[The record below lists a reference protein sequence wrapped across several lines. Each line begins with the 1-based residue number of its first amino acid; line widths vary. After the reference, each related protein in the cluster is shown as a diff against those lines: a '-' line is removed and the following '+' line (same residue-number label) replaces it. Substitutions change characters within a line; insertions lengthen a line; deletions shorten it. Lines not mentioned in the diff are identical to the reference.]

1 MQSAP
6 TGVAIP
12 VQEHFAIAICKIA
25 TMPTSID
32 NFLDLSAP
40 GVRALQPYLP
50 GKPVV
55 ELEREYG
62 ISNAIKL
69 ASNENPYGPGPLA
82 LAAASAAIE
91 GLGRYPDGSG
101 YQLAERLA
109 RKHQLDQACITLG
122 NGSNDVLDIIARVFL
137 TAEHEAVFSQYA
149 FAVYPIVVQAAGATA
164 CVAPAHEGSHGPAY
178 GHDLAAMLERV
189 GPATRLVFIANPNNP
204 TGTWL
209 GSDELDSFIS
219 AVPAHVMV
227 VVDEAY
233 FEYVEEENYP
243 DTSAWLARFP
253 NLIVTR
259 TFSKA
264 YGLAG
269 LRIGYALSHPDVAG
283 LLNRVRQPFNVNSV
297 AQAAAVAALD
307 DDDYLQ
313 LCIRRNREGMAR
325 LVAGFEALGLACIE
339 SAGNFVAVDSGR
351 SGADVYEALLQ
362 QGVIVRPVANYG
374 MPGHLRVTIGRAD
387 ENARFLHALEQVLR
401 D

>member
-1 MQSAP
+1 MSA
-6 TGVAIP
+6 
-12 VQEHFAIAICKIA
+12 
-25 TMPTSID
+25 SID
-32 NFLDLSAP
+32 SFLALATP
-40 GVRALQPYLP
+40 GVQALQPYLP
-50 GKPVV
+50 GKPVD

-82 LAAASAAIE
+82 LAAARTALE
-91 GLGRYPDGSG
+91 DLCRYPDGSG
-101 YQLAERLA
+101 YLLAERLA

-137 TAEHEAVFSQYA
+137 TPEHEAVFSQHA
-149 FAVYPIVVQAAGATA
+149 FAVYPIAVQAAGATA
-164 CVAPAHEGSHGPAY
+164 RVAPAHDGSRGPAY
-178 GHDLAAMLERV
+178 GHDLAAMLDRV

-209 GSDELDSFIS
+209 GSDELESFIT
-219 AVPAHVMV
+219 ALPAHVMV

-233 FEYVEEENYP
+233 FEYVEVDDYP
-243 DTSAWLARFP
+243 DTSTWLGRFP

-269 LRIGYALSHPDVAG
+269 LRMGYALSHPDVAG

-307 DDDYLQ
+307 DDEYLQ
-313 LCIRRNREGMAR
+313 QSIRRNREGMAQ
-325 LVAGFEALGLACIE
+325 LVAGFEALGLPYIE
-339 SAGNFVAVDSGR
+339 SAGNFVAVDCGR
-351 SGADVYEALLQ
+351 SGTDVYESLLR

-374 MPGHLRVTIGRAD
+374 LPGHLRVTIGRAD